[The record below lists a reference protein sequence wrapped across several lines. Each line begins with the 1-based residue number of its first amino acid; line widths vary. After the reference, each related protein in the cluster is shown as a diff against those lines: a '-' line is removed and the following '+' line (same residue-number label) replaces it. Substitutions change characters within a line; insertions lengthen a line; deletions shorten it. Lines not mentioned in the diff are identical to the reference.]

1 MKLVRVDLGPRSYD
15 IALTAGQPAGVGP
28 FVRERLPQSR
38 LALVV
43 CDRNTEAHCRRVE
56 ASLQAVGFR
65 TGLATIPAGEGSKT
79 ITEAA
84 KLYDAL
90 YDLAADRKTVVVA
103 VGGGVVGDLA
113 GFAAATYNRGLPL
126 VMVPTTLLA
135 MVDSSVGGKTGVNHP
150 NGKNL
155 IGAFHPPAGVWID
168 TAFLDTLPDREF
180 LSGLAEVVK
189 YGVILD
195 AEFFEYLEVN
205 ADAIRA
211 RKPEAILHIV
221 ATSCRLKADVVEK
234 DEREE
239 TGLRAMLN
247 YGHTFAHAFET
258 VGGYGGWLHGEAVAA
273 GMVCASR
280 LAERRGLI
288 GSDLTKRQ
296 RELLAAFSLPTSPKR
311 EWPIDELIAV
321 MRRDKKASAGELRFI
336 LPTKLGE
343 VRLFDGIS
351 EQQVREILEAS

>member
-1 MKLVRVDLGPRSYD
+1 MPAVRVNLGPRSYD
-15 IALTAGQPAGVGP
+15 IALTTGHSGGLGP
-28 FVRERLPQSR
+28 FVRERLLQSR

-43 CDRNTEAHCRRVE
+43 CDRNTQAHG
-56 ASLQAVGFR
+56 QAVESSLKAAGFK
-65 TGLATIPAGEGSKT
+65 TGLAAIPAGEGSKT
-79 ITEAA
+79 LTEAA
-84 KLYDAL
+84 QLYDAL
-90 YDLAADRKTVVVA
+90 YELAADRKTAIVA

-113 GFAAATYNRGLPL
+113 GFVAATYNRGLPL
-126 VMVPTTLLA
+126 VMVPTTLLS

-150 NGKNL
+150 KGKNL
-155 IGAFHPPAGVWID
+155 IGAFHQAAGVWIN
-168 TAFLDTLPDREF
+168 TAFLDTLPEREF

-195 AEFFEYLEVN
+195 VAFFEYLEANV
-205 ADAIRA
+205 AAIRD

-221 ATSCRLKADVVEK
+221 ERSCRLKADVVEK
-234 DEREE
+234 DEREA
-239 TGLRAMLN
+239 TGLRAVLN

-288 GSDLTKRQ
+288 GTDLTRRQ
-296 RELLAAFSLPTSPKR
+296 HDLLEAFSLPTSPNR
-311 EWPIDELIAV
+311 EWPIDEMIAV

-336 LPTKLGE
+336 LPMKLGE
-343 VRLFDGIS
+343 VRLFDDIS
-351 EQQVREILEAS
+351 EALVREILDAS